1 MGEPYY
7 ESTILRVGAETDEL
21 FEGGVVILFGEPVPD
36 ALESVSVIHRA
47 AAAPTAE
54 MRAGD
59 LLQLGGSTIELRAV
73 GERANENLRTL
84 GHIVVYVTRPD
95 GGGLPPGA
103 VHADGKLDVPA
114 AGSKLLL
121 ARP

>member
-7 ESTILRVGAETDEL
+7 GSTILRVGDETGEL
-21 FEGGVVILFGEPVPD
+21 FEGGVLILFAEPVPD
-36 ALESVSVIHRA
+36 ALESVSVIHRPDA
-47 AAAPTAE
+47 DPAAE
-54 MRAGD
+54 MRPGD
-59 LLQLGGSTIELRAV
+59 LLSLGDSTIELAAV

-103 VHADGKLDVPA
+103 VHADGALGVPA
-114 AGSKLLL
+114 PGSRLLL
-121 ARP
+121 RRP